1 MTISLPE
8 QELLRIDARNRKIAL
23 HCLAGTVWVTDGSG
37 RDCLLVSGHTFRICN
52 AETVV
57 VEALRKAE
65 VRLLEE
71 EMTSAAPAAFRLAVS

>member
-8 QELLRIDARNRKIAL
+8 QELLRIDARNRTIAL

-37 RDCLLVSGHTFRICN
+37 RDCLLTSGHTFRIHD

-71 EMTSAAPAAFRLAVS
+71 EMTSAEPSAFRLAVS